1 MKNVYGIAAVDM
13 NYGIG
18 YKNQL
23 LFHIP
28 NDMRFFKMMTHE
40 SIVVMGRKTFES
52 MNCKALEDRT
62 NVIITSNKQQFYG
75 RNDIIADDA
84 ERVKRYVKE
93 QANAGN
99 KVFIIGGESIY
110 KMFRH
115 DMEEIYLTFY
125 GKKFE
130 NVDAYFP
137 MNGFYIMREMIY
149 AGMHITDGNDPIP
162 YVITRWSY

>member
-52 MNCKALEDRT
+52 MNYKA
-62 NVIITSNKQQFYG
+62 
-75 RNDIIADDA
+75 
-84 ERVKRYVKE
+84 
-93 QANAGN
+93 
-99 KVFIIGGESIY
+99 
-110 KMFRH
+110 
-115 DMEEIYLTFY
+115 
-125 GKKFE
+125 
-130 NVDAYFP
+130 
-137 MNGFYIMREMIY
+137 
-149 AGMHITDGNDPIP
+149 
-162 YVITRWSY
+162 